1 MGGTVAHIAPP
12 RGSGMWR
19 LGRPLALVL
28 LSYGVLAG
36 CASQPERTP
45 ASPSAADLGW
55 VLSGAGTLPDKPADS
70 QMEDL
75 STLMAVSPSMHRF
88 ALYVTR
94 GKVTTGAK
102 IDALVKAMRESEGL
116 NLQYDANATLTAEQ
130 AFEQRRA
137 NCLSYTFLFAALARD
152 VDVPVQFNDVHIP
165 PLWDLGDNRTSLLYR
180 HLNLRV
186 DLLPP
191 LFQVIDVSGEE
202 YDPSFEQRKIPD
214 SEAQAQ
220 YYNNRAMEFLLKQ
233 RQADAL
239 RYEIRAL
246 QLAPVAPYLWI
257 NLATIYQR
265 DGQLRAARIAVDRGL
280 LLDPSS
286 MLGYETAA
294 QIYGALGQG
303 EVADRYHQQAREFL
317 DRNPYYHYQLGL
329 AALDRGD
336 EPLALDETRR
346 AIQLRSQEPR
356 FHFLLALLEN
366 RRGESRLADD
376 SMRTVIHL
384 TQDPMLQERYRNKF
398 ARLKAQ
404 G

>member
-1 MGGTVAHIAPP
+1 MGDAVAHTTPP
-12 RGSGMWR
+12 RGGGMW
-19 LGRPLALVL
+19 LGRPLVFAL

-36 CASQPERTP
+36 CAGQSEK
-45 ASPSAADLGW
+45 ASAAPSASDLNW
-55 VLSGAGTLPDKPADS
+55 VLSGAGTVPDKPADS
-70 QMEDL
+70 SPIEDL
-75 STLMAVSPSMHRF
+75 SSLMAVSPSMHRF

-94 GKVTTGAK
+94 GKITTAAK
-102 IDALVKAMRESEGL
+102 IDALVRAMRGGQGL

-152 VDVPVQFNDVHIP
+152 VDIPVAFNDVRIP

-180 HLNLRV
+180 HLNLRI

-202 YDPSFEQRKIPD
+202 YDPSFEQRRIPD

-233 RQADAL
+233 QQADAL
-239 RYEIRAL
+239 RYELRAL
-246 QLAPVAPYLWI
+246 QLASIAPYLWI
-257 NLATIYQR
+257 NLATIYER
-265 DGQLRAARIAVDRGL
+265 DGQLRAARIAVDQGL
-280 LLDPSS
+280 LLDPNS

-294 QIYGALGQG
+294 QIYGALGQT
-303 EVADRYHQQAREFL
+303 EVANRYHQQAREFL
-317 DRNPYYHYQLGL
+317 ERNPYYHYQLAL
-329 AALDRGD
+329 AALDKGD
-336 EPLALDETRR
+336 ESLSLEETRR

-366 RRGESRLADD
+366 RRGEFRLADD
-376 SMRTVIHL
+376 SMRTVMHL